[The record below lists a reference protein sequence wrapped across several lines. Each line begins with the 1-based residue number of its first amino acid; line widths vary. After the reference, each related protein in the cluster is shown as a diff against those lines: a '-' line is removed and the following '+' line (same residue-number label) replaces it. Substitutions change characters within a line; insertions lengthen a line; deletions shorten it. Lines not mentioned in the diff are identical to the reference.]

1 MKEGGNTYK
10 IRKARREEFKAIG
23 ALLVEVYSNLKGFPK
38 LEEQPEYYKML
49 KNVGALTNNPKVKIF
64 AAVSEQNQI
73 GGAVVYFHDM
83 KDYGSGGTATKEK
96 NACGF
101 RLLGVDASVRG
112 LGLGKKLTEFCVN
125 KGKVDNCE
133 TMVIHSTKSM
143 ELAWGMYE
151 RLGFQRAPDLDFR
164 QGNLSVFGFRL
175 KLK

>member
-1 MKEGGNTYK
+1 MREEHTKYK
-10 IRKARREEFKAIG
+10 IRKARSEEFKVIG
-23 ALLVEVYSNLKGFPK
+23 ALLIDVYSNLSGFPK

-49 KNVGALTNNPKVKIF
+49 KNVGALTKNPNIKIF
-64 AAVSEQNQI
+64 VAVSEQNKI

-101 RLLGVDASVRG
+101 RLLGVDVSVRG
-112 LGLGKKLTEFCVN
+112 LGLGKKLTEFCIN

-133 TMVIHSTKSM
+133 TMVIHSTQSM

-151 RLGFQRAPDLDFR
+151 RLGFQSAPDLDFM
-164 QGNLSVFGFRL
+164 QEDLPVYGFRL